1 MDKKKYFEV
10 ISTLLEKNI
19 DFFLMEIV
27 VFFQERVEINLNNT
41 FGYKL
46 ISKDKNARLGK
57 LFTAHGEVDTPI
69 FMPVGTAATVKAM
82 HLRDV
87 ELSGAQII
95 LSNTY
100 HLMLRPG
107 HENIKKMG
115 GVRKF
120 MGWKKPLL
128 TDSGGF
134 QIMSLGKLR
143 KVEEEGVTFKSHL
156 DGSKYFLSP
165 KISTE
170 IQNALDATITMQLD
184 ECIPYPASYEE
195 AERAMKLSLD
205 WALKSREAFEE
216 RSGYGQFGIVQGS
229 IYPELRQQ
237 SAKDLIKLGFN
248 GYAIGGL
255 AVGEGQKLMF
265 ETLDNTTVYME
276 DLKPRYLMGVGKPDD
291 IIGAVKRGVDM
302 FDCVLPTR
310 SGRTG
315 QAFTSKGQVN
325 IKNSRHN
332 LDIRPLDNSCSCYTC
347 KNYTRAYLHHLF
359 KAQEIL
365 GLMLLS
371 WHNIH
376 FYLDLMKNIRES
388 IKNKNFQTYEHYFL
402 ENYYSGDVEPL

>member
-1 MDKKKYFEV
+1 MV
-10 ISTLLEKNI
+10 
-19 DFFLMEIV
+19 IV
-27 VFFQERVEINLNNT
+27 VFYQEKVKNSLSNSFN
-41 FGYKL
+41 FKL
-46 ISKDKNARLGK
+46 ISNDKNARLGK
-57 LFTAHGEVDTPI
+57 LITAHGEIDTPI

-82 HLRDV
+82 YLKDV
-87 ELSGAQII
+87 VSAGAQII

-107 HENIKKMG
+107 HETIKKMG

-120 MGWKKPLL
+120 MGWNKPLL

-134 QIMSLGKLR
+134 QIMSLGDLR
-143 KVEEEGVTFKSHL
+143 KVEEDGVTFKSHL

-165 KISTE
+165 KISTD

-195 AERAMKLSLD
+195 ANRSMKLSLD
-205 WALKSREAFEE
+205 WALRSREAFEH
-216 RSGYGQFGIVQGS
+216 RDGYGQFGIVQGS
-229 IYPELRQQ
+229 IFPELRKY
-237 SAKDLIKLGFN
+237 SAKELIKIDFD

-255 AVGEGQKLMF
+255 AVGEGQELMF
-265 ETLDNTTVYME
+265 KTLDNTTVFME
-276 DLKPRYLMGVGKPDD
+276 ENKPRYLMGVGKPDD

-325 IKNSRHN
+325 IKNSRHT
-332 LDIRPLDNSCSCYTC
+332 LDTRPLDNKCFCFTC
-347 KNYTRAYLHHLF
+347 QNYNRAYLHHLF

-371 WHNIH
+371 LHNLH
-376 FYLDLMKNIRES
+376 FYLGMMKLIREA
-388 IKNKNFQTYEHYFL
+388 IKNKNFENYERDFL
-402 ENYYSGDVEPL
+402 KNYYSGDIQPL

>member
-205 WALKSREAFEE
+205 WALKSREAFED
-216 RSGYGQFGIVQGS
+216 RSGYGQFGIIQGS

-237 SAKDLIKLGFN
+237 SAKDLIKLDFN

-265 ETLDNTTVYME
+265 DTLDNTTVYME

>member
-1 MDKKKYFEV
+1 MV
-10 ISTLLEKNI
+10 
-19 DFFLMEIV
+19 IV
-27 VFFQERVEINLNNT
+27 VFYQEKVKNSLSNSFN
-41 FGYKL
+41 FKL
-46 ISKDKNARLGK
+46 ISNDKNARLGK
-57 LFTAHGEVDTPI
+57 LITAHGEIDTPI

-82 HLRDV
+82 YLKDV
-87 ELSGAQII
+87 VSAGAQII

-107 HENIKKMG
+107 HETIKKMG

-120 MGWKKPLL
+120 MGWNKPLL

-134 QIMSLGKLR
+134 QIMSLGDLR
-143 KVEEEGVTFKSHL
+143 KVEEDGVTFKSHL

-165 KISTE
+165 KISTD

-195 AERAMKLSLD
+195 ANRSMKLSLD
-205 WALKSREAFEE
+205 WALRSREAFEH
-216 RSGYGQFGIVQGS
+216 RDGYGQFGIVQGS
-229 IYPELRQQ
+229 IFPELRKY
-237 SAKDLIKLGFN
+237 SAKELIKIDFD

-255 AVGEGQKLMF
+255 AVGEGQELMF
-265 ETLDNTTVYME
+265 KTLDNTTVFME
-276 DLKPRYLMGVGKPDD
+276 ENKPRYLMGVGKPDD

-325 IKNSRHN
+325 IKNSRHT
-332 LDIRPLDNSCSCYTC
+332 LDTRPLDNECFCFTC
-347 KNYTRAYLHHLF
+347 QNYNRAYLHHLF

-371 WHNIH
+371 LHNLH
-376 FYLDLMKNIRES
+376 FYLGMMKLIREA
-388 IKNKNFQTYEHYFL
+388 IKNKNFENYERDFL
-402 ENYYSGDVEPL
+402 KNYYSGDIQPL